1 MDRELQAWGT
11 LDAGPYRG
19 QPVVTVKLCVEGG
32 GDSKVLRSQ
41 CRKGFQSF
49 FEKAGLAGKMPSVVT
64 CGSRGNAYRD
74 FEAARGA
81 GQDAILLVDA
91 EGPVTAMGTWEHLK
105 AQDNWNRPAKATA
118 DECHLMVQVME
129 SWFLADPEALQSF
142 YGQGFR
148 PQSLRANPNTEE
160 VFKQDVFI
168 VSTLQLAQRR
178 RVATTRGGTATRSLG
193 DWTRPRS
200 RRRRRMQAD

>member
-1 MDRELQAWGT
+1 M
-11 LDAGPYRG
+11 
-19 QPVVTVKLCVEGG
+19 TVKLCVEGG

-81 GQDAILLVDA
+81 GQNAILLVDA

-160 VFKQDVFI
+160 VFKQDVFNRLDAA
-168 VSTLQLAQRR
+168 TR
-178 RVATTRGGTATRSLG
+178 ATTKGRYDKGRHSYEILG
-193 DWTRPRS
+193 RLDPSKVTKASPYAGRLIRVLS
-200 RRRRRMQAD
+200 S